1 MYHIK
6 EDKRTKKSAELL
18 CNALNTCMKTKN
30 FSDITI
36 VDLQNESFVSRAT
49 FYRLFDNT
57 VDILDYQCD
66 RLFQSYLE
74 NEAAQKTASLSVKE
88 RCLRFFDFLLKNK
101 TALINTIKSGHIEII
116 YDCNNRYAEAMVRY
130 FFGEQ
135 KISEN
140 DLQLITLLISSMMTG
155 IGMYQMKD
163 TEEKTA
169 MDVYQTFQ
177 KIAKMMDDLIE

>member
-18 CNALNTCMKTKN
+18 CSALNTCLQTKN

-36 VDLQNESFVSRAT
+36 VDLQNESSVARAT

-57 VDILDYQCD
+57 VDVLEYQCD
-66 RLFQSYLE
+66 QLFKTFLE
-74 NEAAQKTASLSVKE
+74 GEAPQTAVSHSTKE

-101 TALINTIKSGHIEII
+101 EALINTIKSGHIEII
-116 YDCNNRYAEAMVRY
+116 YNCNRRYAEAMVCY
-130 FFGEQ
+130 FFGSQ
-135 KISEN
+135 PISEN
-140 DLQLITLLISSMMTG
+140 DLELITLLTSSMMTG

-163 TEEKTA
+163 TEEKTSE
-169 MDVYQTFQ
+169 DVYETFQ
-177 KIAKMMDDLIE
+177 KISAMIDSLIQ